1 MAWAASQPI
10 VFEPNRGQSG
20 EGVQFVAHTQEG
32 TLLLTPD
39 AAVLR
44 LPDGSRVALALVWGN
59 RHPDMVAE
67 EPAGGVSHYLRGQ
80 DQSRWITD
88 VPHFRRVRYR
98 EVYPGI
104 DQVFYGSYAGAAPT
118 LLQGILQV
126 NAIIPANVV
135 PGPQVPVF
143 ITIAGVTSQPYIYI
157 AVR

>member
-1 MAWAASQPI
+1 MRRLRLWWVAIVFFLPIGMAWAASQPI

-67 EPAGGVSHYLRGQ
+67 EPAGGGSHYLRGQ
-80 DQSRWITD
+80 DQSRCCLLYTSD
-88 VPHFRRVRYR
+88 
-98 EVYPGI
+98 
-104 DQVFYGSYAGAAPT
+104 AADEEDS
-118 LLQGILQV
+118 V
-126 NAIIPANVV
+126 D
-135 PGPQVPVF
+135 
-143 ITIAGVTSQPYIYI
+143 
-157 AVR
+157 